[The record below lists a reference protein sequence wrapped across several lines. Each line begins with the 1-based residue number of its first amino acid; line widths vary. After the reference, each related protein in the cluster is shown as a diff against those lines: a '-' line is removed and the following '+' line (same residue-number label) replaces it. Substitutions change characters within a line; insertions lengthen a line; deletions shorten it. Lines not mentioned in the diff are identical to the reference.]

1 MSFDYWLSELCD
13 ENDELILENFTPRF
27 FHNLNKSLCT
37 IMTDYGFYTEQEI
50 KELADSDLSF
60 EIADAALLK
69 TPEADEYMHL
79 LIQEL
84 KRRND

>member
-1 MSFDYWLSELCD
+1 MS
-13 ENDELILENFTPRF
+13 T
-27 FHNLNKSLCT
+27 T
-37 IMTDYGFYTEQEI
+37 MTDYGFYTEQEI
-50 KELADSDLSF
+50 KELDDSDLSF